1 MSGTHSCGALFQ
13 HAGKPVRSR
22 RNDFTPSRPLV
33 SRSHPSIATWPFLF
47 FTANVPFLL
56 DNFFFFLRN
65 VIFRQPHFHFLFNR
79 LWKNSLRP
87 LRGRSCPFDG
97 QSGGNHRPESSGGR
111 STAVLTRE
119 PPNRHRGQ
127 LCASRPVCSEL
138 WSQGSPY
145 PWKFLLGHSP
155 SSSDLLF
162 LLHLFRSLCRSRDQ
176 AWPPRVVTGDGATN
190 VQAFWGLTGPAT

>member
-13 HAGKPVRSR
+13 HAGNPTRSG

-33 SRSHPSIATWPFLF
+33 SRSHPSIATWSFLF
-47 FTANVPFLL
+47 FTANIPFLL
-56 DNFFFFLRN
+56 DNSSSFFLRN

-87 LRGRSCPFDG
+87 LRGRSCPFHG
-97 QSGGNHRPESSGGR
+97 RSGGSRRPVSGGGR
-111 STAVLTRE
+111 TRE

-127 LCASRPVCSEL
+127 LCASLPVCSEL
-138 WSQGSPY
+138 WSQSSPF
-145 PWKFLLGHSP
+145 PRKFLLGHSP
-155 SSSDLLF
+155 SSSDLL
-162 LLHLFRSLCRSRDQ
+162 LLLDLFGSLCRSRDQ

-190 VQAFWGLTGPAT
+190 VQAFRGLTGPAT